1 MAKVSRNL
9 CACPP
14 DTFASQNSFTSR
26 FRKLLTTP
34 STFPVLAP
42 EQLRRLHA
50 QNRAKRPGNEIWKNS
65 EDGDASFLRRAGQ
78 KATCDGFGPTMDKNP
93 PSQLHA
99 IADTTSRTASLSS
112 RAKTGV
118 CVAFVS

>member
-1 MAKVSRNL
+1 MCVPSGYFREPEQFHESL
-9 CACPP
+9 
-14 DTFASQNSFTSR
+14 SQTANDA
-26 FRKLLTTP
+26 LYLP
-34 STFPVLAP
+34 GAAP
-42 EQLRRLHA
+42 EQLRRLHP